1 MGSFALL
8 HLILGK
14 LSRMHAGTVA
24 LSTGV
29 RGVCARRAWL
39 AWENMQR
46 ECAALLRCGATALP
60 LRARARRRVEG
71 PRPAAGASGPACR
84 SGRPRCRGACVC
96 PARCACVRMCG
107 CACAR
112 VWSAPRE
119 CARARRRCLPWVG
132 LVCRLGA
139 VACRRR
145 VRPCCS
151 RSRCCCVYACPASG
165 GGRLL
170 VLCAL
175 APCHSLPL
183 PAIPCH
189 SLSLPVTPRH
199 PLPLPAIPCHSQPP
213 SPAPAPVP
221 AHAEPLNTT
230 RTAHLGTAGCRSA
243 AAGSLVRDVI
253 SLRRW
258 CWPSL
263 ARPSALTRPPPLIPI
278 ARSLAPPPPPLAHSH
293 RSLARSRASSRARS
307 PPPPPPSLSRSLARH
322 HPALACPLPSCVDAS
337 PPIARSLAR
346 ALPSRARTLPA
357 LREDRVRCLEGTCTA
372 LVMR

>member
-183 PAIPCH
+183 PAIPCRSLPFPATPCH
-189 SLSLPVTPRH
+189 SLS
-199 PLPLPAIPCHSQPP
+199 LPAIPCHSLPFLAIPSPHPLRPRPCPRTQNRSTRPARRTSGPLAVAAPPPAPSFVTSLACVDGAGPP
-213 SPAPAPVP
+213 SLVP
-221 AHAEPLNTT
+221 PHARPPPSLAH
-230 RTAHLGTAGCRSA
+230 
-243 AAGSLVRDVI
+243 
-253 SLRRW
+253 
-258 CWPSL
+258 SL
-263 ARPSALTRPPPLIPI
+263 ARPL
-278 ARSLAPPPPPLAHSH
+278 
-293 RSLARSRASSRARS
+293 
-307 PPPPPPSLSRSLARH
+307 
-322 HPALACPLPSCVDAS
+322 PALAPFPPS
-337 PPIARSLAR
+337 
-346 ALPSRARTLPA
+346 ARTGFAALKVPA
-357 LREDRVRCLEGTCTA
+357 RRS
-372 LVMR
+372 